1 MAAAARPGDHDRSSL
16 TSHKETVFA
25 MSPDPYRQD
34 DAQSGPP
41 MDQGSPG
48 ATRAANLL
56 VGVTMALLLVALA
69 VVVMLA

>member
-1 MAAAARPGDHDRSSL
+1 M
-16 TSHKETVFA
+16 SH
-25 MSPDPYRQD
+25 DPYRQD
-34 DAQSGPP
+34 DAQSGPL

-56 VGVTMALLLVALA
+56 VGVTMALLLIALA